1 MTEKPQS
8 TLNLEDEWH
17 EQLTFT
23 FLSGIYNILLHT
35 LSCWCAPVFWMK
47 PFWSHK
53 AMTRRRRLIGNISQD
68 GCYWLMPMHNLWEV
82 KCKYLTVWPW
92 ACLEAAHILNLVQ
105 FYFFPV
111 GFYILNCNSPIMVQ
125 KSNVSILWF
134 QVCLKVMIFE
144 LKQSQLWT
152 IIWSMSN
159 KISTQTSILFN
170 DIYSTK
176 REPNLLRF
184 FQTKLLPQCLQC
196 HQILKENSSVI
207 LAPLGQMKTVKQDF
221 FCVLISL
228 FTLFVC
234 LWYPL
239 FSIAKC

>member
-1 MTEKPQS
+1 MTLSVSRSCTYFKS
-8 TLNLEDEWH
+8 CTVLFFSCRILH
-17 EQLTFT
+17 FKVQLTHYGT
-23 FLSGIYNILLHT
+23 
-35 LSCWCAPVFWMK
+35 
-47 PFWSHK
+47 
-53 AMTRRRRLIGNISQD
+53 
-68 GCYWLMPMHNLWEV
+68 
-82 KCKYLTVWPW
+82 
-92 ACLEAAHILNLVQ
+92 
-105 FYFFPV
+105 
-111 GFYILNCNSPIMVQ
+111 
-125 KSNVSILWF
+125 KSNVNILWF

-170 DIYSTK
+170 NIYSTK
-176 REPNLLRF
+176 REPNLLTF
-184 FQTKLLPQCLQC
+184 FQTKLFPQCLQC
-196 HQILKENSSVI
+196 HQILKENASVI
-207 LAPLGQMKTVKQDF
+207 LAPLGQMKTVKQDL